1 MLVMGFFYVFLSS
14 CLLFPCSLSC
24 IDTSIISFLC
34 FYANILSTNVATRL
48 SDKYSSSRVMVV
60 SWLVASVIFLKPG
73 LVLSTSGWHKALQFN
88 ALGPQPLLLIA

>member
-1 MLVMGFFYVFLSS
+1 
-14 CLLFPCSLSC
+14 
-24 IDTSIISFLC
+24 
-34 FYANILSTNVATRL
+34 
-48 SDKYSSSRVMVV
+48 MVV